1 MVDARSIPMEL
12 QKELLRQ
19 QAERNKLI
27 VARDAKK
34 IDVGMVNKTRLNLA
48 GFANMIVKRG
58 EEVDALIDTQT
69 NLKIELNVFKMLHAH
84 ER

>member
-1 MVDARSIPMEL
+1 MEL

-34 IDVGMVNKTRLNLA
+34 IDVGMVNKTRVTLA
-48 GFANMIVKRG
+48 GFANMIGKRG
-58 EEVDALIDTQT
+58 EEVDALIDTHN
-69 NLKIELNVFKMLHAH
+69 NLKIELNVFKLLHAH